1 MEERKDGG
9 EYGES
14 VKERRTGTHELNLTH
29 RYMNFFFPALFESEK
44 KMEWETQLN
53 SHAFTTLQDYYR
65 SMRSFL
71 LGRSRLTEDSD
82 ARVLAI
88 AQINRPLNAID
99 NLVRQ
104 LDVAIRNPLR
114 PGVGQL
120 AVASD
125 LAMRL
130 GALRINAC
138 NTGCHRSQLSCSLS
152 QAMTLARCHGLPP
165 RLLRTAINTIR
176 KDGSMV
182 YVAKKNNVD
191 VLNSSP
197 KPPPRCVWV
206 QFVCGCCAVC
216 AYM

>member
-1 MEERKDGG
+1 
-9 EYGES
+9 
-14 VKERRTGTHELNLTH
+14 
-29 RYMNFFFPALFESEK
+29 
-44 KMEWETQLN
+44 MEWETQLN

-71 LGRSRLTEDSD
+71 LGRSRLTEDND

-88 AQINRPLNAID
+88 ARINRPLNAID

-120 AVASD
+120 AIASD

-130 GALRINAC
+130 GALRINVC

-165 RLLRTAINTIR
+165 RLLRTAVNTIR

-197 KPPPRCVWV
+197 KPPPRCVRMCGCECV
-206 QFVCGCCAVC
+206 HVCGCVC
-216 AYM
+216 MCMGVWVCTHACYVFV